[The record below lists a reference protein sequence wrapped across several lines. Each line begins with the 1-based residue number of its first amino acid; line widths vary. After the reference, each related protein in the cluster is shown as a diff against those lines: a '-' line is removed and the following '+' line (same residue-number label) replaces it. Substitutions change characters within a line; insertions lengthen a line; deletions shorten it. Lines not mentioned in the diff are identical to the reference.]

1 MTSAFHISSKLTALY
16 KNFIKNNIIQQ
27 YHKIVC
33 LCKAT
38 KEHQKHYCTDK
49 GKKLA
54 VKQSS
59 K

>member
-16 KNFIKNNIIQQ
+16 KNVIKNNIEQ

-38 KEHQKHYCTDK
+38 KEHQKHYCTDT
-49 GKKLA
+49 GKRLA
-54 VKQSS
+54 VKHSS